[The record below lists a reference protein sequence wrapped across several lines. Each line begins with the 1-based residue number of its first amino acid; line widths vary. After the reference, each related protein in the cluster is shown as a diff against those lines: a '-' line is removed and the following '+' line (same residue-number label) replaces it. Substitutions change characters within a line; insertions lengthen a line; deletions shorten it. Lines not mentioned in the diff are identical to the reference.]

1 MRTESCSI
9 EWHPGKEGR
18 VLLSSWS
25 WRMGVLLGIM
35 VIMLMKYPGF
45 TGSCFWRSGL
55 LDHALKGWNG
65 TLFLSTQ
72 PSGWRDRLRKRK
84 FIGRLSIWCK
94 RKLHV
99 LTVVGISSSMTCL
112 KCLLSFILMV
122 KLVSV

>member
-1 MRTESCSI
+1 MEDGSFVRDNGNNANEISRFYRELFLEEWSTRPCI
-9 EWHPGKEGR
+9 E
-18 VLLSSWS
+18 
-25 WRMGVLLGIM
+25 
-35 VIMLMKYPGF
+35 
-45 TGSCFWRSGL
+45 
-55 LDHALKGWNG
+55 DLKGWNG

-94 RKLHV
+94 RKLRV